1 MTNRTLTLVVLASV
15 LAACDRHGDLAPSA
29 AHVGDVPPMLA
40 HATQADLARELD
52 EADRRGTW
60 TDVKKRWQ
68 GQTLRWTVTRYSALC
83 HDEGTCHIA
92 PFPVQRPAKHGWMPA
107 LHFAAGEF
115 RKVVDGCGTR
125 EPCELQI
132 EGKLSVLEVSADLP
146 TSLHF
151 SDVKVVHAG
160 TT

>member
-40 HATQADLARELD
+40 HATQAHRAPELA

-107 LHFAAGEF
+107 LHF
-115 RKVVDGCGTR
+115 
-125 EPCELQI
+125 
-132 EGKLSVLEVSADLP
+132 
-146 TSLHF
+146 
-151 SDVKVVHAG
+151 
-160 TT
+160 